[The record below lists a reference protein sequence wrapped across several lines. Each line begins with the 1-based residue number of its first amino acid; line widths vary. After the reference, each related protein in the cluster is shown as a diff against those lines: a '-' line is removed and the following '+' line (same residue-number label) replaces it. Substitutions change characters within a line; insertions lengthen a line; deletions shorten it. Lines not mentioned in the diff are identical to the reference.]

1 MPVRQ
6 FRSGLSV
13 LGAALLVLAVGVF
26 VVGEQVA
33 GRTCIDRGVELLVP
47 EEQLAADPEGYG
59 VDIPRRGVCRISDRD
74 GTYTEVSLDRW
85 DRAELALV
93 LAGIGALL
101 LLGTL
106 ASRAR
111 DRRSPET
118 VR

>member
-6 FRSGLSV
+6 LRSGLAV
-13 LGAALLVLAVGVF
+13 LGAALLVVALGVF
-26 VVGEQVA
+26 VVGEQLA

-47 EEQLAADPEGYG
+47 GEELAAEPEGYG
-59 VDIPRRGVCRISDRD
+59 VEIPGRGVCRISDRE
-74 GTYTEVSLDRW
+74 GTYIEVSLDRW
-85 DRAELALV
+85 DRTELALV

-111 DRRSPET
+111 DRRSPKT